1 MREPIKDRG
10 RIEHMLE
17 MAQNLQ
23 DAKSR
28 HTIND
33 IESDRI
39 LFYGL
44 TKMTEIIGE
53 AAYKLTHE
61 FREEHPELPWRE
73 IIGMRHLLVHG
84 YFNISVEVLWDVIL
98 NDIPMMIPILEMYL
112 REFDTGNQ

>member
-23 DAKSR
+23 DAKTR
-28 HTIND
+28 HTYED
-33 IESDRI
+33 ILADRI

-53 AAYKLTHE
+53 AAYKLTVE
-61 FREEHPELPWRE
+61 FRDAHPELPWRE

-84 YFNISVEVLWDVIL
+84 YFTISPEVLWDVIQ
-98 NDIPMMIPILEMYL
+98 NDIPDMIPVLKQYIE
-112 REFDTGNQ
+112 E

>member
-17 MAQNLQ
+17 MALNLQ
-23 DAKSR
+23 EAKSL
-28 HTIND
+28 HTFED
-33 IESDRI
+33 ILNDRI
-39 LFYGL
+39 LFYGI

-61 FREEHPELPWRE
+61 FRDTHPEIPWRE

-84 YFNISVEVLWDVIL
+84 YFTINPEVLWDVIQ
-98 NDIPMMIPILEMYL
+98 NDIPSMIPVLKKYLE
-112 REFDTGNQ
+112 ESKD

>member
-17 MAQNLQ
+17 MALNLQ
-23 DAKSR
+23 EAKSL
-28 HTIND
+28 HTFED
-33 IESDRI
+33 ILNDRI
-39 LFYGL
+39 LFYGI

-61 FREEHPELPWRE
+61 FRDTHPEIPWRE

-84 YFNISVEVLWDVIL
+84 YFTINPEVLWDVIQ
-98 NDIPMMIPILEMYL
+98 NDIPSMIPALKKYLE
-112 REFDTGNQ
+112 ESKD